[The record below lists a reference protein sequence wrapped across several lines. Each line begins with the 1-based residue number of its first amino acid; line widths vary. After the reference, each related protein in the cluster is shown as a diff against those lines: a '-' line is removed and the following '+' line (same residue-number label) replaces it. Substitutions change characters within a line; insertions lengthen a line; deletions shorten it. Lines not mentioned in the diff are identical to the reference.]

1 VHLLLARVLL
11 AQQNPASA
19 QVEVE
24 AAQRL
29 SAKTENQ
36 IARLELEITSVRV
49 QAALGKSAEALKNL
63 EIVRQ
68 KAVRGGLLARCWAG
82 GPLGVGRNRLA
93 N

>member
-1 VHLLLARVLL
+1 MHLLLARVLL

-68 KAVRGGLLARCWAG
+68 NRSRRAARCWAG